1 MYRRWC
7 YAQVCDALHS
17 NYVLLDL
24 KVMYYV
30 SSEPPTE
37 RPKDQKLAM
46 TRKEVLVKT
55 NSNRYNEVV
64 EIQAKGTLTL
74 CRLKVNSGI
83 EEVERPRGQKATK
96 KVQVQKYKKQCG
108 RTRFRNAKQARQA
121 LWAAFS
127 GLDGQAGDALLGTHV
142 GNLVV
147 SCDSCRGY
155 HLSSPSEWLGTEVP
169 FAA

>member
-37 RPKDQKLAM
+37 RPKDQKLAT
-46 TRKEVLVKT
+46 TRKEVLVKA

-96 KVQVQKYKKQCG
+96 KVQAAM
-108 RTRFRNAKQARQA
+108 RANSLPHRQA
-121 LWAAFS
+121 SPPSPMGGFLWPRWTGWGCPPWHACWKS
-127 GLDGQAGDALLGTHV
+127 G
-142 GNLVV
+142 
-147 SCDSCRGY
+147 R
-155 HLSSPSEWLGTEVP
+155 
-169 FAA
+169 